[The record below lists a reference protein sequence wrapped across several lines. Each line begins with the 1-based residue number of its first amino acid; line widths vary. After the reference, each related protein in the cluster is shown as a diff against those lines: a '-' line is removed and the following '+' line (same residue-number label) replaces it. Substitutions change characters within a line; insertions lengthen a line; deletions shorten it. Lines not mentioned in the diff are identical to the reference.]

1 MQAPYPSS
9 ISASELMSVHLQ
21 LIGTDIAAWLE
32 LLSKSAIVEF
42 PYAPSL
48 GYPTR
53 IEGIAAITELMNATS
68 TKFDPFRFTDISIHP
83 CEQKDEAWA
92 SFHGEAFVPETQKIY
107 IQDYAAFMRVAG
119 GKIVNYREYWNPC
132 NFAEALNLPLKLAS
146 SGRVEK

>member
-1 MQAPYPSS
+1 MKAPYPSS
-9 ISASELMSVHLQ
+9 ISAGELMNVHLQ

-32 LLSKSAIVEF
+32 LLSESAIVEF

-53 IEGIAAITELMNATS
+53 IEGVAAITKLMNATAS
-68 TKFDPFRFTDISIHP
+68 KFDPFSFTDISINQ
-83 CEQKDEAWA
+83 CEHQGEAWA
-92 SFHGEAFVPETQKIY
+92 SFHGKAFVPETQKIY

-119 GKIVNYREYWNPC
+119 GKIVHYREYWNPC
-132 NFAEALNLPLKLAS
+132 NFADALNLPLKLAS